1 MTSQREIGSKIRK
14 RLIPMIHAPSISQKI
29 LQDNIQFIREDES
42 QYSSFLY
49 DKSHKIRF
57 FRYENQYIPTIQFIR
72 EHPTI
77 DLPIVKVD
85 EGAISFILN
94 GADIYNQGI
103 TFVGQDFEANA
114 IVMISNP
121 QNAILALGKAIM
133 ASSELISSKGKGILN
148 IHYLGDK
155 IWNNKL

>member
-1 MTSQREIGSKIRK
+1 
-14 RLIPMIHAPSISQKI
+14 MILAPSISPRI
-29 LQDNIQFIREDES
+29 LKDNIQFIREDES
-42 QYSSFLY
+42 RNSSFLY
-49 DKSHKIRF
+49 DKSHRIRF

-77 DLPIVKVD
+77 DLPLVKVD
-85 EGAISFILN
+85 EGATSHILK

-103 TFVGQDFEANA
+103 TFINQKFEVNT

-121 QNAILALGKAIM
+121 QNAILALGKTM
-133 ASSELISSKGKGILN
+133 MGSSELISSKGKGILN

-155 IWNNKL
+155 IWENKL